1 MAKKR
6 YELDTRVLTVF
17 FLVAMP
23 FVAFGS
29 FLVVNMARGQLQ
41 NSIGESLEQR
51 ALTTK
56 LSLERYIAEQ
66 IGQLRLVSIDA
77 DVRRSLAGA
86 AGAHEPTADEGRRL
100 EQAWASGSDPQLM
113 APLLESPLARYL
125 RETAQVRPAFKLIQ
139 VIDGKGRLLAS
150 SMRGGRLLH
159 QDTAWF
165 QALAR
170 DEGLGRPYVGDLY
183 RQPGSS
189 MALFE
194 IAYPVRA
201 EGRWTGAV
209 RALVEGADL
218 YGVLA
223 PVRIGRT
230 GHAVLVR
237 SGDGL
242 VLASDDANRDFR
254 KRFPGFSLIQTAM
267 REKRGYWVIPEVRE
281 TADEKSAL
289 VEPARLVGYAP
300 VDQVPGVQWLV
311 TVEQDVSE
319 AMAPIAG
326 ITRYLWMHFI
336 GVFGTVI
343 LLALYFSFK
352 LEMPVIEEEL
362 HLHEEHVPTG
372 TRPAVG

>member
-41 NSIGESLEQR
+41 ETVGESLEQR

-56 LSLERYIAEQ
+56 LSLERYIGEQ
-66 IGQLRLVSIDA
+66 IVHLRVVSVDPE
-77 DVRRSLAGA
+77 VRQALSVA
-86 AGAHEPTADEGRRL
+86 AAAHEPTADEARRL
-100 EQAWASGSDPQLM
+100 EQAWASGSDPKLM
-113 APLLESPLARYL
+113 APVLESPLARYL
-125 RETAQVRPAFKLIQ
+125 REMAQVRSALRLLQI
-139 VIDGKGRLLAS
+139 IDAKGRLLAS

-159 QDTAWF
+159 QDTSWF
-165 QALAR
+165 ETLAR
-170 DEGLGRPYVGDLY
+170 DEGMGRAYVGELY

-189 MALFE
+189 MTLFE
-194 IAYPVRA
+194 VAYPVRA

-209 RALVEGADL
+209 RALVDGADL
-218 YGVLA
+218 HGVLA

-230 GHAVLVR
+230 GHAELLRSSDGVVLV
-237 SGDGL
+237 
-242 VLASDDANRDFR
+242 SDDSERDFR
-254 KRFPGFSLIQTAM
+254 RRFSGFALVQAAM
-267 REKRGYWVIPEVRE
+267 REKRGFWMIPEVRRTTE
-281 TADEKSAL
+281 NKEAF

-300 VDQVPGVQWLV
+300 VDQVPNVQWLV

-319 AMAPIAG
+319 AMAPITG

-352 LEMPVIEEEL
+352 LETPVIEEEL
-362 HLHEEHVPTG
+362 HLHEEHVPAG
-372 TRPAVG
+372 TRPVAS